1 LIISKTIWP
10 ANFSGIGFVMF
21 PTKIPHYSWSCKKSC
36 QTLAV
41 LVSDWLNLGQSSPFS
56 LKLQV
61 HIHMIWLNLGQS
73 PFNLKLQVHIHMIWL
88 NLGQSSPFSLK
99 LQVHIHMIWLNLGQS
114 SPFSLKLQVHIHMI
128 CSLIKIMYSRSS
140 TKLVVHISFN
150 SIIFSPRLMI
160 FGIGVLYRC
169 INTMCHVPSW
179 L

>member
-1 LIISKTIWP
+1 MIISKTIWP

-73 PFNLKLQVHIHMIWL
+73 
-88 NLGQSSPFSLK
+88 
-99 LQVHIHMIWLNLGQS
+99 

-150 SIIFSPRLMI
+150 SIIFSLRLMI

-169 INTMCHVPSW
+169 INTMCRVPSW

>member
-1 LIISKTIWP
+1 MIISKTIWP

-41 LVSDWLNLGQSSPFS
+41 LVSDWLNHGQSSPFS

-73 PFNLKLQVHIHMIWL
+73 PF
-88 NLGQSSPFSLK
+88 
-99 LQVHIHMIWLNLGQS
+99 
-114 SPFSLKLQVHIHMI
+114 SLKLQVHIHMI
-128 CSLIKIMYSRSS
+128 CSLVKIMYSRSS
-140 TKLVVHISFN
+140 TLVHISFN

-160 FGIGVLYRC
+160 FGIGVLYRY

>member
-1 LIISKTIWP
+1 MIISKTIWP

-61 HIHMIWLNLGQS
+61 HIHMIWLN
-73 PFNLKLQVHIHMIWL
+73 I
-88 NLGQSSPFSLK
+88 
-99 LQVHIHMIWLNLGQS
+99 GQS

-169 INTMCHVPSW
+169 INTMCRVPSW